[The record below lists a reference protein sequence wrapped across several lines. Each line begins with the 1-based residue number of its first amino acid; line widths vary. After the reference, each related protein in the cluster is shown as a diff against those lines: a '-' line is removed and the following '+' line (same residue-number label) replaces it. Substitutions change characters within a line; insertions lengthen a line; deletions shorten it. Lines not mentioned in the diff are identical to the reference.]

1 MSSASKRS
9 TRHRSSRSKSE
20 SNLLEVLD
28 KTQEEAMK
36 NLIGRGPITIVLIYS
51 PQCPHCHT
59 YMPLW
64 NRLRKQSERRANL
77 VHMEAPVY
85 SQLELSEKKSID
97 GVPTVLFVDKEGRVS
112 EAESPRDERVM
123 TNAVRMG
130 VSEEEAASA
139 SSSTASTE
147 PESDSEIFTP
157 VSSTEVPF
165 TSSVP
170 GVTMSES
177 ELPAIPGAVIPS
189 ASVQS
194 GGSPWAAFL
203 ATARHAAPAVALLG
217 AYSLLRKPTARS
229 SGLAKGKS
237 RKTLRRRSRRRSDKR
252 RHRSD

>member
-1 MSSASKRS
+1 MSSARRS
-9 TRHRSSRSKSE
+9 TTRRRKSE
-20 SNLLEVLD
+20 SNLLEVLG
-28 KTQEEAMK
+28 THHEEAMN
-36 NLIGRGPITIVLIYS
+36 NLISRGPITIVLIYS

-85 SQLELSEKKSID
+85 NELELSEKKPID

-123 TNAVRMG
+123 SNAVRLG
-130 VSEEEAASA
+130 VSEKEAASA
-139 SSSTASTE
+139 STAKKSE
-147 PESDSEIFTP
+147 SESDSDSEIFTP
-157 VSSTEVPF
+157 VSSAPSTEVPF
-165 TSSVP
+165 ASSVP

-177 ELPAIPGAVIPS
+177 ELPAIPGAVVS
-189 ASVQS
+189 SSSVQS

-203 ATARHAAPAVALLG
+203 ATARQAAPAVALLG
-217 AYSLLRKPTARS
+217 AYGLLRKPTARS
-229 SGLAKGKS
+229 SGLAKA

-252 RHRSD
+252 RRND